1 MQRVIPSFI
10 LLFMLAYVTT
20 YAQNNL
26 QYYIDQAK
34 SNSPLIEQYRNEQ
47 EGSRLE
53 VERLRAA
60 YTKARVSLQG
70 NFLVSPIISRD
81 KGASVLDWN
90 PFIAE
95 KYSGYDLAASNGGA
109 YVGLINFNQPLFN
122 GKRFKTFAS
131 QTNVDIKKN
140 QNKTQLT
147 YHELEKTVTDQYIQC
162 VKEYR
167 QLEYTNNLLSIIN
180 RQQTIISSLVT
191 KGTARRSDLSLL
203 IIEQKAQ
210 EVAQNFA
217 RSTYWSALMDLRVL
231 CGIHDTTY
239 QIIEPPDLTLSSDVE
254 TYKFVEQFR
263 LDSLS
268 LVADQQIFNLRYK
281 PWTTLFANT
290 GLNAVY
296 VPTISDRFG
305 LSAGINFGLTLSDGK
320 QRTTMEQRTKTLLR
334 TTQVSKSFFSK
345 QNMVRKNKIKDELR
359 SLSQRLEIMEEQLVE
374 YQTLL
379 TLYQEEL
386 DRGEVAVVNYLA
398 ALKEMTAAN
407 RDYTLMLAE
416 RELLINEF
424 NYWNW

>member
-1 MQRVIPSFI
+1 MQRVIPTTI
-10 LLFMLAYVTT
+10 LLLTLT
-20 YAQNNL
+20 YSPSTAQKNL
-26 QYYIDQAK
+26 QYYIEQAK
-34 SNSPLIEQYRNEQ
+34 SNSPLIHQFKNEQ

-53 VERLRAA
+53 VDRLRAA
-60 YTKARVSLQG
+60 YTRPQVSLQG
-70 NFLVSPIISRD
+70 NFLVSPIITRD
-81 KGASVLDWN
+81 KGPSSLDWN

-109 YVGLINFNQPLFN
+109 YVGLVNLSQPLFN
-122 GKRFKTFAS
+122 GKRFETIASKTNAEFKRSENNA
-131 QTNVDIKKN
+131 
-140 QNKTQLT
+140 QLT

-162 VKEYR
+162 LMEYR
-167 QLEYTNNLLSIIN
+167 QLEYTNNLLNIIN
-180 RQQTIISSLVT
+180 RQQTIIANLVD

-203 IIEQKAQ
+203 IIERKTQ
-210 EVAQNFA
+210 EVAQNIA
-217 RSTYWSALMDLRVL
+217 RATYRSALMDLRVL
-231 CGIHDTTY
+231 CGIADTTY
-239 QIIEPPDLTLSSDVE
+239 QIIEPTNLSIGSDVS
-254 TYKFVEQFR
+254 TYRFVERFR
-263 LDSLS
+263 IDSLS
-268 LVADQQIFNLRYK
+268 LIADQQIFNLKYK

-296 VPTISDRFG
+296 APTIGDRFG

-320 QRTTMEQRTKTLLR
+320 QRSNMEQRTKTLIR
-334 TTQVSKSFFSK
+334 TTQASQSYFAR
-345 QNMVRKNKIKDELR
+345 QNMVRKNKIKKELQ
-359 SLSQRLEIMEEQLVE
+359 SLAQRLEIMEEQLVE

-379 TLYQEEL
+379 ILYQEEL

>member
-1 MQRVIPSFI
+1 MQRVIPAFI
-10 LLFMLAYVTT
+10 LLFTLTCAST
-20 YAQNNL
+20 YAQKDL
-26 QYYIDQAK
+26 QYYIEQAK
-34 SNSPLIEQYRNEQ
+34 NNSPLIHQYRNEQ
-47 EGSRLE
+47 EGSRFE
-53 VERLRAA
+53 IERLRGA
-60 YTKARVSLQG
+60 YTKAQISLQG

-81 KGASVLDWN
+81 KGSSKLDWN
-90 PFIAE
+90 PFIAN

-109 YVGLINFNQPLFN
+109 YVGLINLSQPLFN
-122 GKRFKTFAS
+122 GKRFETFAN
-131 QTNVDIKKN
+131 QVNVDIEKN
-140 QNKTQLT
+140 EINAQLT
-147 YHELEKTVTDQYIQC
+147 FHELEKTVTDQYIQC
-162 VKEYR
+162 VMEYR
-167 QLEYTNNLLSIIN
+167 QLEYTNNLLSIIT
-180 RQQTIISSLVT
+180 RQQTIISRLVT

-210 EVAQNFA
+210 EIAQNVA
-217 RSTYWSALMDLRVL
+217 RATYRSALMDLRVL
-231 CGIHDTTY
+231 CGISDTSY
-239 QIIEPPDLTLSSDVE
+239 QVIEPPNLTLSSDVD

-268 LVADQQIFNLRYK
+268 LIADQQIFNLRYK

-320 QRTTMEQRTKTLLR
+320 QRSTMEQRTKTLLR
-334 TTQVSKSFFSK
+334 TTQVSKSYFSR
-345 QNMVRKNKIKDELR
+345 QNIVRKNKIKDELQ
-359 SLSQRLEIMEEQLVE
+359 SLSLRLEIMEEQLVE

-407 RDYTLMLAE
+407 RDYTLMLAK